1 MKFPAATFTLAILA
15 AVTNASETSTD
26 ANKQV
31 LGAADVVAT
40 SLDLSSASSALSAND
55 MHRKLP
61 GDDDE
66 EEEEEDADED
76 EEGDLEEENV
86 YGAAEDGDEG
96 GDEDAD
102 EDEEDD
108 LEEEN
113 VYGAAEDGDEDGDE
127 DADEDEE
134 DDLEEENVYGAAE
147 DGDEDGDEDADKD
160 EEDDLEEENEMNM
173 AYAVG
178 AAGSA
183 TVILAALGVLEHRRR
198 VRVTPTIDLN
208 GNIQTD
214 YVPAAN
220 VELV

>member
-15 AVTNASETSTD
+15 AVTNASEASTD

-86 YGAAEDGDEG
+86 YGAAEDGDE
-96 GDEDAD
+96 
-102 EDEEDD
+102 
-108 LEEEN
+108 
-113 VYGAAEDGDEDGDE
+113 DGDE

-134 DDLEEENVYGAAE
+134 DDLEEEN
-147 DGDEDGDEDADKD
+147 
-160 EEDDLEEENEMNM
+160 EMNM
-173 AYAVG
+173 AYAAG